1 MSIADSVIKVFSRC
15 LCRMFPNV
23 SVYQSDQKYLQLFY
37 GLQALQKQSQKIEKL
52 EETINAQASLI
63 ESQNEMMKEL
73 NKKLLENEQKLSDF
87 FTAKE
92 VVGRKR
98 HADEDLNEAHEEK
111 TNGEI
116 AAKKMKT

>member
-1 MSIADSVIKVFSRC
+1 MISHNFCRC
-15 LCRMFPNV
+15 DGDRSFQMCICTSLSKTIYDF
-23 SVYQSDQKYLQLFY
+23 LTI
-37 GLQALQKQSQKIEKL
+37 LQALQKQSQKIERL

-111 TNGEI
+111 ASGEP

>member
-15 LCRMFPNV
+15 LCRTFPNV

-37 GLQALQKQSQKIEKL
+37 GLQALQKQSQKIERL

-111 TNGEI
+111 ASGEP